1 VIKNTVDGEK
11 FILNEDLIGKCL
23 PSGDKDIP
31 FEDKDIN
38 KIKNFVSEGFV
49 IMGFKKKESM
59 KKYFNKRGS
68 LFITADDDQVEH
80 SSEAFDALLN

>member
-1 VIKNTVDGEK
+1 
-11 FILNEDLIGKCL
+11 
-23 PSGDKDIP
+23 
-31 FEDKDIN
+31 
-38 KIKNFVSEGFV
+38 
-49 IMGFKKKESM
+49 MGFKKKESM